1 MLSENEYLF
10 YTYSETELGMLGSG
24 TKLHRASAGSA
35 VVCKAGLSTDEV
47 LTYGVKA
54 LDGYW
59 TNFTEEVTATDE
71 QIVSAGYGNEITI
84 TVPSGS
90 TPPAT
95 LGKTELQLES
105 FVIKDSDTDDVYN
118 SSVLMTDDTWNARLL
133 LSFDTTGGKSQEL
146 VGTQAVEFS
155 DRNDITLATIY
166 NKTIYTSAPISLL
179 GDTKATVS
187 YVVDGDTKYIEA
199 YSVSSIT
206 TPIPTHGTATKQSD
220 GTFKCTVDANETS
233 AIAFGSISLPGT
245 DNFLLPISIP
255 SSLQGI
261 FVTYDSIN
269 RASTIDGRDTT
280 PLQGGI
286 GGNLYFV
293 IPGGTTEVEIT
304 ATNSESSA
312 VSFTIMNMFRYTMDG
327 TLSNVLNKVEQLD
340 QAAGYLYNYTYI
352 VDSDV
357 EVANP
362 LEPINFFDPNHIYND
377 NTIGMIDSIS
387 LTITNV
393 R

>member
-1 MLSENEYLF
+1 
-10 YTYSETELGMLGSG
+10 MLGSG
-24 TKLHRASAGSA
+24 TKLHRASAGGA

-47 LTYGVKA
+47 LIYGVKA

-59 TNFTEEVTATDE
+59 TNFTEDVTAIDE

-95 LGKTELQLES
+95 LSKTEIQLES

-146 VGTQAVEFS
+146 VGTQEVEFS
-155 DRNDITLATIY
+155 DRNDITLATIS

-187 YVVDGDTKYIEA
+187 YVADGDTKYIEA
-199 YSVSSIT
+199 YSVSSIA
-206 TPIPTHGTATKQSD
+206 TPTPTHGTATKQSD
-220 GTFKCTVDANETS
+220 GTFKCTVNGTQDPNTPTESVLTFS
-233 AIAFGSISLPGT
+233 SISLPGT
-245 DNFLLPISIP
+245 ENFLLPISIP
-255 SSLQGI
+255 ASLQ
-261 FVTYDSIN
+261 SISVECN
-269 RASTIDGRDTT
+269 GSQSSTIDGRNTT
-280 PLQGGI
+280 GGV

-293 IPGGTTEVEIT
+293 VPGGTTSVEIT
-304 ATNSESSA
+304 AKNIESSA

-327 TLSNVLNKVEQLD
+327 GLSNVLNKVEQLD